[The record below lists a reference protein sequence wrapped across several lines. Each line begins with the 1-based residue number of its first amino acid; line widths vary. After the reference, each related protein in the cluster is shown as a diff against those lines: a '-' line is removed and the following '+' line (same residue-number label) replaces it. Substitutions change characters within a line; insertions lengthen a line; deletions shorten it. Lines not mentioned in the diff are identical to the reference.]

1 MKRLLIFFIL
11 MLALKSYGQEV
22 GNDESQPTGLHAPML
37 INEVFYLRTL
47 GNLEAQYPTAAG
59 LSVGY
64 GVFYKD
70 IMVKLQVGYTSYAV
84 NPDPSAQG
92 GNSLSAIHFLGG
104 ARYLIAKGDFMPYV
118 SAAVGANIVTETG
131 SYTVDRK
138 SRILFATQYGIG
150 AMVHFVDKLGV
161 DLAAKYNAHFFY
173 DPRMMTGFEYGM
185 GLTWSLTNE

>member
-1 MKRLLIFFIL
+1 MKQSIL
-11 MLALKSYGQEV
+11 FLMLTLALKSYGQEV

-37 INEVFYLRTL
+37 INELFYLRTL

-92 GNSLSAIHFLGG
+92 GNSLSAFHLLGG
-104 ARYLIAKGDFMPYV
+104 PRYLIAKGSFMPYV
-118 SAAVGANIVTETG
+118 SAAVGVNFVTETG
-131 SYTVDRK
+131 SYTIDTN

-150 AMVHFVDKLGV
+150 AMVHLAANVGLDF
-161 DLAAKYNAHFFY
+161 AAKYNAHFFY
-173 DPRMMTGFEYGM
+173 DPRMMTGFEYGV
-185 GLTWSLTNE
+185 GVTWSLANE